1 MAISL
6 RTRLTLWYSGLLLLA
21 LVLFTATVLWLHW
34 HLMVRQAD
42 ESLRALAIAA
52 VNVVDAELA
61 EHATLEDAAHEM
73 VGVVRQRNYEAA
85 VLDGSGTKLLGSVAE
100 PLLAAF
106 RQSAAGVRTVT
117 GSDGH
122 PWRVMPRAGESSG
135 VRFTVVIGAPLSEI
149 EEQWRALVKACAIGI
164 PFVMLIAAAGGWWL
178 GRRGLAPLQAMADQT
193 RGITERTPDSR
204 IADRRRGRG
213 AGRGGQLVQSRP
225 RASRAGAGH
234 AAPFHGRCVARA
246 PHARVDH
253 AYGR

>member
-100 PLLAAF
+100 PLLDTF
-106 RQSAAGVRTVT
+106 RQSAAGRAHGDGIGRTPVA
-117 GSDGH
+117 SD
-122 PWRVMPRAGESSG
+122 
-135 VRFTVVIGAPLSEI
+135 
-149 EEQWRALVKACAIGI
+149 
-164 PFVMLIAAAGGWWL
+164 AAGG
-178 GRRGLAPLQAMADQT
+178 RIERGAFY
-193 RGITERTPDSR
+193 GG
-204 IADRRRGRG
+204 DRRAAQRDRGT
-213 AGRGGQLVQSRP
+213 V
-225 RASRAGAGH
+225 AGA
-234 AAPFHGRCVARA
+234 R
-246 PHARVDH
+246 
-253 AYGR
+253 